1 MKKCI
6 VLIVLMISVV
16 YQTFGQ
22 SDFYEKK
29 VKNFTRMRSAGY
41 TMLGV
46 GAGLATAGAIALA
59 TLPHDYWDDDD
70 EYDVD
75 DDDDFFDAFE
85 DGIQFTAGVCLL
97 GVGVG
102 LVAGGVTMSSIAN
115 RKIKIY
121 QGKASDVSLN
131 FNVAPNNQGIRLVY
145 RF

>member
-1 MKKCI
+1 MKKFT
-6 VLIVLMISVV
+6 VLIILLISVG

-22 SDFYEKK
+22 SDFYQKK
-29 VKNFTRMRSAGY
+29 IKSFTRMRSGGY

-70 EYDVD
+70 EYVD
-75 DDDDFFDAFE
+75 DDDDFFDVFE
-85 DGIQFTAGVCLL
+85 DGIQFTAGICLL

-115 RKIKIY
+115 HKIKLY

-131 FNVAPNNQGIRLVY
+131 FNVAPNNQGIKLVY

>member
-1 MKKCI
+1 
-6 VLIVLMISVV
+6 
-16 YQTFGQ
+16 
-22 SDFYEKK
+22 
-29 VKNFTRMRSAGY
+29 MRSGGY

-59 TLPHDYWDDDD
+59 TLPHDYWDDND
-70 EYDVD
+70 EYDD
-75 DDDDFFDAFE
+75 DDGDFFDAFE

-115 RKIKIY
+115 HKIKLY

-131 FNVAPNNQGIRLVY
+131 FNVAPNNQGIKLVY